1 MRQIILILCVVA
13 ASCCSTKKTS
23 DPILVKEDIKIQNP
37 MLVSV
42 PVCINEMIEKFK
54 KEAKQ
59 NPPRKIFHYT
69 YKDKTVFYVTAPC
82 CDFFTDLYDENCNL
96 LGHPDGGITG
106 KGDGKFPDF
115 EKTRSN
121 ERVIWEDSRN

>member
-1 MRQIILILCVVA
+1 VVA

-23 DPILVKEDIKIQNP
+23 NPTLIEEEIKIQNP

-54 KEAKQ
+54 VEEKQ
-59 NPPRKIFHYT
+59 NPPRKIIHYT

-115 EKTRSN
+115 EKNRSN
-121 ERVIWEDSRN
+121 ERVIWEDTRK